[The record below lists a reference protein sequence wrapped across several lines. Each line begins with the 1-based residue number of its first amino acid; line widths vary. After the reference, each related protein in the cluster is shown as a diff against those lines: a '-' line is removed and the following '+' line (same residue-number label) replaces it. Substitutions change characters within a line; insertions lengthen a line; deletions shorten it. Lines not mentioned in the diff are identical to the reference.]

1 MPNRMGPIMPGK
13 GGAASRA
20 VKCRFGAILPVLA
33 IALAIS
39 GCSSRLGQFNGSLR
53 DVGGT
58 SAPAEAGT
66 ANIESLARRYDADPG
81 NKAVSIAYGGAL
93 RARGQFQQAAAVL
106 QRASI
111 VNVGDKEVASAYGRA
126 LGDVGR
132 FDEAMRVL
140 GQAHSA
146 DRPDWRVLS
155 SQGVVS
161 DQMGQHSRAR
171 EFYAEALKI
180 VPDHP
185 SVLSNLGLSYLL
197 TRDIAKAEEM
207 LARAASM
214 PNADARI
221 AANLTMVRGLR
232 SQVGAAPANRPAAPK
247 ATPKAAPKAALMS
260 APAQR

>member
-1 MPNRMGPIMPGK
+1 MPNRMGPVMPGNRST
-13 GGAASRA
+13 ASRA
-20 VKCRFGAILPVLA
+20 MKRHFSAILPVLA

-39 GCSSRLGQFNGSLR
+39 GCSSQLGQFTGSLR
-53 DVGGT
+53 DVGRPN
-58 SAPAEAGT
+58 APAEAGT
-66 ANIESLARRYDADPG
+66 ANIESLARRYDANPG
-81 NKAVSIAYGGAL
+81 DKAVSIAYGGAL

-111 VNVGDKEVASAYGRA
+111 VNVGDKEVAAAYGRA

-140 GQAHSA
+140 SQAHSA

-180 VPDHP
+180 VPDNP

-214 PNADARI
+214 ANADPRI

-232 SQVGAAPANRPAAPK
+232 SQAAAAPATRPAKPK
-247 ATPKAAPKAALMS
+247 AS
-260 APAQR
+260 PAQR